1 MQAWEEINQQWQDL
15 IQRWAQIYLPT
26 PPEQPTL
33 KQTSQQP
40 CNGFDQEWLRSLLS
54 IDRNTWHRLN
64 TEYQQKLGLLYQRMG
79 ERKPGDAMQPVI
91 EPEHGDRRF
100 KSHEWRDYPFYDWIK
115 QNYLLYAQYWSQL
128 LEQVELSPVSK
139 QKLVFYIGRYLDAIA
154 PSNNLLTNPEAIKL
168 ALASNGESIQRGLHN
183 LLEDMRRGR
192 IAMSDPEAFRVGG
205 NLAITPGA
213 VIFRNELIELIQYH
227 PQTAKVYARPLLI
240 IPPCINKYYILDLQP
255 ENSFAN
261 YAVQQ
266 GYAVFMI
273 SWRNIPTELGSL
285 TWDDY
290 LQRGVLQ
297 AVAIAK
303 AVTNSKKINTLGFC
317 VGGTLLACALA
328 VLAAKRDSSI
338 ASATLLTTMLDFSE
352 PGEIGVYLDE
362 AHLQT
367 REPILAGG
375 GRIQGS
381 ELANAFASLRA
392 NELVWAFVIR
402 NYLQGQVPPAF
413 DLLYWNGDSANLPG
427 PMYVYYLRNMY
438 LENKLMLSGKLTMCG
453 EVIDL
458 RKIKQP
464 TYVLA
469 TKEDHIVPWRSAYQT
484 VTLLGGDIEFVLGA
498 SGHIAGVVN
507 PAAKNKRNYWTN
519 LALPQSADDWFDKAD
534 EHQGSWWPHWHKW
547 LAQYSGQ
554 NRSTAR
560 RLGNTDYPE
569 LCPAPGTYVLEQD
582 C

>member
-1 MQAWEEINQQWQDL
+1 MQTWEEINQQWQNL
-15 IQRWAQIYLPT
+15 LQRWAQIYLPT
-26 PPEQPTL
+26 AREQPRP

-40 CNGFDQEWLRSLLS
+40 SNGFDQEWLRPLLS
-54 IDRNTWHRLN
+54 IDQNTWQRLN
-64 TEYQQKLGLLYQRMG
+64 ADYQQKLGLLYQRMS
-79 ERKPGDAMQPVI
+79 ERKPGDVMQPVI

-115 QNYLLYAQYWSQL
+115 QNYLLYAQYWLQL
-128 LEQVELSPVSK
+128 LDQAELTPASK
-139 QKLVFYIGRYLDAIA
+139 QKLVFYMARYLDAMA

-168 ALASNGESIQRGLHN
+168 ALASNGESIQRGLYN

-192 IAMSDPEAFRVGG
+192 VAMSDPDAFRVGE

-227 PQTAKVYARPLLI
+227 PQTTKVYPRPLLI
-240 IPPCINKYYILDLQP
+240 IPPCINKYYILDMQP

-266 GYAVFMI
+266 GYTVFMI
-273 SWRNIPTELGSL
+273 SWRNIPAELGSL

-297 AVAIAK
+297 AIAIAK

-338 ASATLLTTMLDFSE
+338 ASATLLTTMLDFSK
-352 PGEIGVYLDE
+352 PGEIGVYVGE
-362 AHLQT
+362 AYLQT
-367 REPILAGG
+367 REPILAAG
-375 GRIQGS
+375 GRIHGS

-438 LENKLMLSGKLTMCG
+438 LENKLMQSGKLTMCG
-453 EVIDL
+453 EAIDL

-464 TYVLA
+464 MYVLA
-469 TKEDHIVPWRSAYQT
+469 TKEDHIVPWQSAYQT

-507 PAAKNKRNYWTN
+507 PAAKNKRSYWTN
-519 LALPQSADDWFDKAD
+519 LALPQSADAWFDKAD

-554 NRSTAR
+554 NRSAAR
-560 RLGNTDYPE
+560 RLGNADYPE